1 MTAGVPATI
10 GDAGVEAA
18 LRRLLLETAGIPAEL
33 IDAESGFEGDLAMD
47 SLSFVAFQVEV
58 ETEFGIDCP
67 LEELREVTRFADLVA
82 LVRRKTGAGA

>member
-1 MTAGVPATI
+1 MTAGVPVGLDQARIDAT
-10 GDAGVEAA
+10 

-58 ETEFGIDCP
+58 EATFGIDCP
-67 LEELREVTRFADLVA
+67 PDELREVTRFADLVE
-82 LVRRKTGAGA
+82 LVQRKAAAR

>member
-1 MTAGVPATI
+1 VTAGLPISLDEARIDAT
-10 GDAGVEAA
+10 

-58 ETEFGIDCP
+58 ESTFGIDCP
-67 LEELREVTRFADLVA
+67 LEELREVTRFGDLVE
-82 LVRRKTGAGA
+82 LVRRKTGDR